1 MRVVSDYSL
10 VAQPLGAK
18 TGTQTVF
25 PLTITGGQIP
35 VDPQDIVVR
44 AVHQT
49 DWSGRHPLYPFART
63 NYVTYS
69 TDPSQWGSSSLNP
82 PVKVQNAGVAP
93 DGTTTACQLNC
104 TAGNGVQVIDSST
117 VPIAS
122 AGIQVTATVYV
133 KYVSGDPVTRILVV
147 NPAWGPSYF
156 WGMIIDLQAGTILL
170 ANQTYWAKLEPVG
183 NGWFKVTFTGVSK
196 VTGPPSLQVGK
207 SNGQTG
213 SLQVWGGQMETYPL
227 ATGLIV
233 TGSSVGTVTDYTV
246 NGSNIV
252 VGSPSPNGALLDW
265 DGQMTAGVM
274 TAMPTVLSQYANS
287 PILMGLI
294 DYFNQWIDPAA
305 DIDNFYNTV
314 WNVATAVGFGLDIWG
329 RIVGVPRKIN
339 IVPLPNYFGFNE
351 ALPGSFPFNQQ
362 PFFNGVVSNGTFEL
376 SDDSYRVL
384 IMTKALANISSFTA
398 PSVNALLS
406 TLFKG
411 RGSCYV
417 QEIGPMAIE
426 YVFNFALQT
435 WEASVIQQSDLMPR
449 PAGVSL
455 TIVVNA

>member
-1 MRVVSDYSL
+1 MRVTSDYTL
-10 VAQPLGAK
+10 VAEPLGVK
-18 TGTQTVF
+18 TGAQVVF
-25 PLTITGGQIP
+25 PLTVAGGQIP
-35 VDPQDIVVR
+35 VDPQNIVVR

-49 DWSGRHPLYPFART
+49 DWSGRNPLYPFSRL

-69 TDPSQWGSSSLNP
+69 TDLSQWASDAGSP
-82 PVKVQNAGVAP
+82 TKTQNAGVAP
-93 DGTTTACQLNC
+93 DGSTTACRVDC
-104 TAGNGVQVIDSST
+104 AAGSGIQSIKSST
-117 VPIAS
+117 VPIGG
-122 AGIQVTATVYV
+122 AGVQVTATVYL

-147 NPAWGPSYF
+147 NPAWSAQNF
-156 WGMIIDLQAGTILL
+156 WGVIINLQTGVITLT
-170 ANQTYWAKLEPVG
+170 NQTFWAKIEAVPG
-183 NGWFKVTFTGVSK
+183 GWFKITFTGISK
-196 VTGPPSLQVGK
+196 IAGPAGLQIAK
-207 SNGQTG
+207 FNNLAG
-213 SLQVWGGQMETYPL
+213 SYLGWGGQMETYPL
-227 ATGLIV
+227 ATNLIV
-233 TGSSVGTVTDYTV
+233 TGSTTVSVTDYTV
-246 NGSNIV
+246 NGSTLV
-252 VGSPSPNGALLDW
+252 MGSSIPNGAILDW
-265 DGQMTAGVM
+265 DGQMTAGIM
-274 TAMPTVLSQYANS
+274 TAMPTVMSQYANS
-287 PILMGLI
+287 PVLMGLV

-339 IVPLPNYFGFNE
+339 IIPLPDYFGFNE
-351 ALPGSFPFNQQ
+351 ALPGSFPFNQE
-362 PFFNGVVSNGTFEL
+362 PFYSGIVSTGTFEL

-426 YVFNFALQT
+426 YVFNFALET